1 MIDHISVSFESLP
14 RMLCNLLA
22 TGGWRKFIT
31 PYENRLVE
39 YNEDDFAKFLRADAP
54 DGLGT
59 TIDRLKRIWI
69 ATDSEDGRKALVIL
83 EKLDSSA
90 RVRRRDSSEH

>member
-1 MIDHISVSFESLP
+1 MQSPGHGRLAQIYNSL
-14 RMLCNLLA
+14 R
-22 TGGWRKFIT
+22 
-31 PYENRLVE
+31 NRLVE